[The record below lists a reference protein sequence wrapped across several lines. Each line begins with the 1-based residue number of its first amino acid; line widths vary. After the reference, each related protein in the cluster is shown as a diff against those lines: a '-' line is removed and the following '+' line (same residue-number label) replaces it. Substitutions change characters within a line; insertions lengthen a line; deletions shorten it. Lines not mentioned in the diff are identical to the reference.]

1 MSGADLVRSRGGG
14 NEAGSPRS
22 LRRSKPVQV
31 PRVCLNPRSRD
42 TPGGRDDYTP
52 RVTNATTVGRAAL
65 LALLAWWTVRFVP
78 HPLDAGRVIDSF
90 LHLINLPFH
99 EAGHIVFIPLGEFMT
114 ILGGSLF
121 QIIIPIV
128 CAVAFARRDDWFG
141 MSVCL
146 WWAGENLVDLGPYI
160 ADARALQL
168 PLIGGQT
175 GAEVY
180 GHDWEAILEMLG
192 WLHLDH
198 KIGMGAHIAGSVIMI
213 ASLGLGGWCLWIPD
227 SPEQAEA

>member
-1 MSGADLVRSRGGG
+1 MTS
-14 NEAGSPRS
+14 
-22 LRRSKPVQV
+22 
-31 PRVCLNPRSRD
+31 
-42 TPGGRDDYTP
+42 
-52 RVTNATTVGRAAL
+52 ATTIGRAAL
-65 LALLAWWTVRFVP
+65 LALLAWWTVQFVP
-78 HPLDAGRVIDSF
+78 HPLDAGRIIDSF

-99 EAGHIVFIPLGEFMT
+99 EAGHIVFIPLGQFMT

-121 QIIIPIV
+121 QIIIPLV
-128 CAVAFARRDDWFG
+128 CAVAFARQGDRFST
-141 MSVCL
+141 SVCL

-192 WLHLDH
+192 WLRFDH
-198 KIGMGAHIAGSVIMI
+198 AIGMGAHIAGSIIMI
-213 ASLGLGGWCLWIPD
+213 AALGFGVWCLLQQPP
-227 SPEQAEA
+227 PEQAEA